1 MRLYSNYTPNEFSD
15 VCQMA
20 QELGFT
26 PSAFQHYCVML
37 QAGRQSGAPPLATL
51 VATML
56 QNLDRRQHG
65 ETFIVSSL
73 LPDEWPCL
81 SRSEKMTLAKQ
92 LARHVKT
99 HPDRF
104 APYKVA
110 KGSTTVYQLL

>member
-56 QNLDRRQHG
+56 QNLVRRQHG

-81 SRSEKMTLAKQ
+81 SRSEKMTLAKH

-110 KGSTTVYQLL
+110 KGSTTVYQVL

>member
-1 MRLYSNYTPNEFSD
+1 MPLYSNDTPTAFSD

-110 KGSTTVYQLL
+110 KGSTTVYQVL

>member
-1 MRLYSNYTPNEFSD
+1 MRIYSNYAPADFD
-15 VCQMA
+15 KVCKTA
-20 QELGFT
+20 QEQGFT

-37 QAGRQSGAPPLATL
+37 HIGQSGTSLPLGSL

-56 QNLDRRQHG
+56 QNLNSKRSG

-73 LPDEWPCL
+73 LPDEWPRL

-99 HPDRF
+99 HPAQF
-104 APYKVA
+104 TPYKVA
-110 KGSTTVYQLL
+110 NGTTTVYQVL